1 MKFYKRITKW
11 MARCYKLMFAS
22 SKLSILVVS
31 KPIKPTTPSA
41 SSASS
46 AWNERAKSTLE
57 NPNRKPFQKFQ
68 EHDSC
73 SVFPKNPLKKI
84 VRNPKISWEPSFSG
98 KKMQKKITRS
108 HSDLQLSSRS
118 TVLQH
123 LGRLQ
128 VYVNPGD
135 GSDWKW
141 PMYTQFMA
149 IDDDWWLFGLFYDCS
164 IQMEIHDDWWRL
176 MVILQRLF
184 ILKQTPNGFAPGECM
199 ASPVASHRPDPTGLH
214 IRS

>member
-1 MKFYKRITKW
+1 MLQVDVCVIKTLHFG
-11 MARCYKLMFAS
+11 CL
-22 SKLSILVVS
+22 

-84 VRNPKISWEPSFSG
+84 VRNPKISWSLVFQG
-98 KKMQKKITRS
+98 KKCKKKSLGVTRT
-108 HSDLQLSSRS
+108 SSWAAAAPSSNTLDDFRFMW
-118 TVLQH
+118 TPAMDPIENGQCIHNL
-123 LGRLQ
+123 
-128 VYVNPGD
+128 
-135 GSDWKW
+135 W
-141 PMYTQFMA
+141 PLMM